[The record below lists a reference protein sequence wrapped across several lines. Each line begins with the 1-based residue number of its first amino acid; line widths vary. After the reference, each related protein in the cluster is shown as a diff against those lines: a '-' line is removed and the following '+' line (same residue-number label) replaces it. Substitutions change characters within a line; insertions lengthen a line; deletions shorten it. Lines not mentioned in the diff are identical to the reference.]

1 LLFLTSEGKLSLWVE
16 GRITVLEEL
25 PK

>member
-1 LLFLTSEGKLSLWVE
+1 LLFLTSEGKLSLWAE